1 LRQTGGSVLFDTNPI
16 LNMINKLAIILGVTV
31 LLLSGQRAFTADA
44 TNELKTLVAK
54 INADIAAGKR
64 TESGLADDLKQ
75 FDVLLAEHKGE
86 KTDIVALILYMKAK
100 LYGEVLHND
109 AKAQELLKQL
119 KTDFK
124 GTPFVANLEKQE
136 AAAAAAKKIQDSLVV
151 GTKFPDFDE
160 TDVAGQPLSI
170 GSHKGKVVLVD
181 FWATWCGPCR
191 VELPN
196 VIATYQKYH
205 AKGFDII
212 GVSLDQ
218 DKTQM
223 LSFTKD
229 ENMNW
234 QQFFDG
240 QRWENKLAVKYGIQA
255 IPATYLLDGKGKI
268 IGKDLRGEDLEQ
280 AVASALAN
288 K

>member
-1 LRQTGGSVLFDTNPI
+1 MPKEFK
-16 LNMINKLAIILGVTV
+16 NMKNKLAIVIGVVV

-44 TNELKTLVAK
+44 TNELKTLVTK
-54 INADIAAGKR
+54 INADIGAGKT

-86 KTDIVALILYMKAK
+86 KTDIVAQILYMKAT
-100 LYGEVLHND
+100 LYGQVLQND
-109 AKAQELLKQL
+109 AKAQELLTQL
-119 KTDFK
+119 KADFK
-124 GTPFVANLEKQE
+124 DTSFVAELEKQE

-160 TDVAGQPLSI
+160 TDMAGQPLSI
-170 GSHKGKVVLVD
+170 ASHKGKVVLVD

-191 VELPN
+191 AELPN
-196 VIATYQKYH
+196 VIAAYQKYH

-212 GVSLDQ
+212 GVSLDK
-218 DKTQM
+218 DKTEM

-229 ENMNW
+229 QNMTW
-234 QQFFDG
+234 PQFFDG
-240 QRWENKLAVKYGIQA
+240 QFWTNKLAVKYGIQA
-255 IPATYLLDGKGKI
+255 IPATYLLDGQGKI
-268 IGKDLRGEDLEQ
+268 IGKDLRGDALAQ
-280 AVASALAN
+280 AVAGALAN

>member
-1 LRQTGGSVLFDTNPI
+1 MFDTNPI

>member
-1 LRQTGGSVLFDTNPI
+1 MFDTNPI

-136 AAAAAAKKIQDSLVV
+136 AAAAAAKKIQDSLIV

-223 LSFTKD
+223 LSFIKD
-229 ENMNW
+229 QNMTW
-234 QQFFDG
+234 PQYFDG
-240 QRWENKLAVKYGIQA
+240 QRWKNKLAVKYAIQA
-255 IPATYLLDGKGKI
+255 IPATYLLDGEGKI
-268 IGKDLRGEDLEQ
+268 IGKDLRGDALAQ